1 VPHGEN
7 IDRRIGAPTVSKA
20 PITAKLV
27 HREHPAKPCKAHP
40 TEGERA
46 LGARTAA
53 GDGPQWT
60 ARCGCALLCGQTS
73 CFYGTS

>member
-27 HREHPAKPCKAHP
+27 HRERPAKPCSP
-40 TEGERA
+40 PDRRRA
-46 LGARTAA
+46 GFGGSNGGR
-53 GDGPQWT
+53 
-60 ARCGCALLCGQTS
+60 
-73 CFYGTS
+73 